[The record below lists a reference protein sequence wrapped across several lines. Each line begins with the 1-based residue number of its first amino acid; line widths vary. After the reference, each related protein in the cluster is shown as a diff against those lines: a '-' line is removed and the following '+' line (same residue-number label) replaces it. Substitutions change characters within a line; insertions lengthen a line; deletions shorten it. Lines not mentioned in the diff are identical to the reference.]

1 MYGQLSL
8 FDIQTGKGKRKPCEY
23 DFLRYIGQKV
33 ELWRLGKV
41 GVITK
46 IEPYYTYV
54 LADGEEFV
62 GTPTTICPVD
72 KKEYR

>member
-1 MYGQLSL
+1 MRAANGEFRS
-8 FDIQTGKGKRKPCEY
+8 R
-23 DFLRYIGQKV
+23 V
-33 ELWRLGKV
+33 
-41 GVITK
+41 
-46 IEPYYTYV
+46 YTDR